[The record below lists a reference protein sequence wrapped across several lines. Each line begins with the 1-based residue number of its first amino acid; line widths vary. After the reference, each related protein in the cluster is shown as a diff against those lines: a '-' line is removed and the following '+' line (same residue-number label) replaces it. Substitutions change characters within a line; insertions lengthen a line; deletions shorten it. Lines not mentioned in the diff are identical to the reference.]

1 MRWFFSMNERN
12 KDKIL
17 QVYRIHRI
25 DDEIRSGKYPNA
37 AELARLLEVS
47 ERTINRDFDVLR
59 DFYNAP
65 MEYSAEHRGWH
76 YTEPNFFIKY
86 IQITEGE
93 FFSLALFDQLLL
105 QYKNTPLEKQLR
117 SIFRKIEGSLPENV
131 SIDSRFL
138 SGDITYIPDAL
149 APIEAEV
156 FDSVIDALKKRRSI
170 IFDYQPL
177 QKTTFM
183 ERCLDPY
190 HIICQRGNWYV
201 IGKCH
206 LKNEVRIFCF
216 SRMKNIRQTDEL
228 YELPTGFDA
237 RDYID
242 RTMGVWLSARTRHKV
257 RLLFSAEIGTFAAEH
272 IWHENQTSVRND
284 DGTVEVSFETT
295 QLPEVKRWVLG
306 QGSTVKVLEPQELVD
321 EVTDEAKKLL
331 EMYGRGK

>member
-1 MRWFFSMNERN
+1 MSERN

-17 QVYRIHRI
+17 QAYRIHRI

-37 AELARLLEVS
+37 AGLARLLEVS

-65 MEYSAEHRGWH
+65 MEYSAEHRGWY
-76 YTEPNFFIKY
+76 YTKPNFFIKY
-86 IQITEGE
+86 IQINEGE

-117 SIFRKIEGSLPENV
+117 SIFRKIEGSLPENISV
-131 SIDSRFL
+131 DSRFL

-149 APIEAEV
+149 APIVTEV

-170 IFDYQPL
+170 IFDYRPL

-183 ERCLDPY
+183 QRQIDPY

-201 IGKCH
+201 IGDCH
-206 LKNEVRIFCF
+206 LKKEVRIFSL
-216 SRMKNIRQTDEL
+216 SRMKNVRQTDEFF
-228 YELPTGFDA
+228 EIPAGFDA
-237 RDYID
+237 RNYVD
-242 RTMGVWLSARTRHKV
+242 RTMGVWLSSRTRHKV

-272 IWHENQTSVRND
+272 IWHENQSVVRNG
-284 DGTVEVSFETT
+284 DGSVEVSFETT

-306 QGSTVKVLEPQELVD
+306 QGSTVKVLEPQELVL

-331 EMYGRGK
+331 EMYGLEK